1 MVKLKDLA
9 EHLNISI
16 STVSRVLNNR
26 DRVDDN
32 TRKRVQRAIDE
43 MGYISNEAARS
54 LKRQYMKAI
63 GVVVTDIEN
72 DYYSRLIRGIEEKA
86 YEKEYHV
93 FVCASSGNQKWELDN
108 INMLLG
114 MYMSGLVISTVFHR
128 IPEKL
133 QRRLNNIPV
142 VFVDNQPDDC
152 QQNELI
158 TVDNFELGKE
168 LTQKLIDNGHRHIG
182 ILMGMSNESSHRE
195 RVRGYNEAL
204 RLAGM
209 KINDDLKW
217 AGGFDA
223 ESGYETTKKM
233 LCKNHFDALVA
244 VNNFLAYGAIRAI
257 REAKL
262 RIPEDISVVCF
273 DANDW
278 NGLSQTKL
286 TCFVQ
291 PTKKM
296 GNLAAE
302 LIITA
307 KDREPSS
314 HKIHVMKAEFIEGN
328 TVKRREGQ

>member
-32 TRKRVQRAIDE
+32 TRKRVQKAIDE

-72 DYYSRLIRGIEEKA
+72 DYYSRLIKGIEERA
-86 YEKEYHV
+86 SEKEYHV
-93 FVCASSGNQKWELDN
+93 FVCASSGNQKLEQDN

-114 MYMSGLVISTVFHR
+114 MYMSGLIISTVFRR

-158 TVDNFELGKE
+158 TVDNFELGKA
-168 LTQKLIDNGHRHIG
+168 LTQKLIENGHRRIG
-182 ILMGMSNESSHRE
+182 ILAGTSNESSHRE
-195 RVRGYNEAL
+195 RVRGYDEAL

-209 KINDDLKW
+209 EISGGLKW

-223 ESGYETTKKM
+223 ESGYETTKK
-233 LCKNHFDALVA
+233 LLAKNRFDALIA

-257 REAKL
+257 REANL

-273 DANDW
+273 DAHDW
-278 NGLSQTKL
+278 NGLSQTKI

-296 GNLAAE
+296 GNFAAE
-302 LIITA
+302 LIMNA

-314 HKIHVMKAEFIEGN
+314 RRIHIMEAEFIEGN
-328 TVKRREGQ
+328 TMRRRER